1 MDTERFISD
10 VVSLQPMMQRVVV
23 RFLHDDDLAADA
35 VQEALIQLWHKRW
48 RLGMMKD
55 CRSYCMRTLR
65 NRCIDILRQHSHD
78 SIPLEEADRFPLQDD
93 DAEATEERYQ
103 LLEEA
108 IATLPPQQQ
117 QLIELL
123 NKALKT
129 LLHFA
134 RKPELK
140 YEGNQFQN
148 IHTSIPFL
156 EFLSQILF

>member
-10 VVSLQPMMQRVVV
+10 VVSLQPMMQRVAA

-35 VQEALIQLWHKRW
+35 VQETLIQLWHKRW

-55 CRSYCMRTLR
+55 SRGYCMKTLR

-117 QLIELL
+117 QLIELKYVKGRSIREMAEMTGL
-123 NKALKT
+123 SETNVTT
-129 LLHFA
+129 LMSRAYTSL
-134 RKPELK
+134 RK
-140 YEGNQFQN
+140 
-148 IHTSIPFL
+148 
-156 EFLSQILF
+156 ILDNGAQ